1 MSNLPDSHS
10 IKCYLR
16 DSPRLIKL
24 NLPREVK
31 TPGHINTCMETLIA
45 ASYCSCQNVK
55 QTFWHLPKPI
65 KCTAPG
71 MHPNIQRDSHQS
83 LGDGQA
89 DPCIIYAPWIL
100 QLETQQAG
108 EI

>member
-1 MSNLPDSHS
+1 
-10 IKCYLR
+10 
-16 DSPRLIKL
+16 
-24 NLPREVK
+24 
-31 TPGHINTCMETLIA
+31 
-45 ASYCSCQNVK
+45 
-55 QTFWHLPKPI
+55 
-65 KCTAPG
+65 